1 MAVQPQQSSIFG
13 LLMSPHHAYDAW
25 PGQAIS
31 VAGGGQQFGHA
42 HCQWSSPRFDWLLV
56 MSVCPLTLQ
65 FGPRSEANSQ
75 RRLHIV
81 SPFFSGL
88 GDMLLGGFW
97 FCFLVIWTKGHEFV
111 MRSPGQ
117 QIEVLWVQ
125 FIASWAAGM
134 SLMQLRFLASKR
146 APALLAVPFGRS
158 IGPIVAHS
166 DLTDS
171 IRLWGDYGAFV
182 LPRLIDKV
190 ASVKDQ
196 LQT

>member
-42 HCQWSSPRFDWLLV
+42 HCQWSSPRFDWWLV

-81 SPFFSGL
+81 SPFFLVWGTCCWVASGFVFWL
-88 GDMLLGGFW
+88 FGRRVMNSWCGRRANKLKCSGSSSLRVELRECPWCSCGFW
-97 FCFLVIWTKGHEFV
+97 PRKEH
-111 MRSPGQ
+111 RHSS
-117 QIEVLWVQ
+117 Q
-125 FIASWAAGM
+125 FHLAA
-134 SLMQLRFLASKR
+134 Q
-146 APALLAVPFGRS
+146 
-158 IGPIVAHS
+158 
-166 DLTDS
+166 
-171 IRLWGDYGAFV
+171 
-182 LPRLIDKV
+182 
-190 ASVKDQ
+190 
-196 LQT
+196 

>member
-42 HCQWSSPRFDWLLV
+42 HCQWSSPRFDWWLV

-81 SPFFSGL
+81 SPFFFWFWGHAAGWLLVLFSGYLDEGSWIRDAVAGPTNWSALGPVHCELSCGNVLDAVAVSGL
-88 GDMLLGGFW
+88 EKSTGTPRSSIWPLNRSHSCSLWFDGF
-97 FCFLVIWTKGHEFV
+97 
-111 MRSPGQ
+111 
-117 QIEVLWVQ
+117 
-125 FIASWAAGM
+125 
-134 SLMQLRFLASKR
+134 
-146 APALLAVPFGRS
+146 
-158 IGPIVAHS
+158 
-166 DLTDS
+166 
-171 IRLWGDYGAFV
+171 Y
-182 LPRLIDKV
+182 
-190 ASVKDQ
+190 
-196 LQT
+196 